1 VCLSDEHYTEVVEGS
16 GVAPELLEGRYRTVT
31 AKEAQ
36 ALGFSERQ
44 ARDGLLIT
52 LCSPK
57 GERSYVLKPYKP
69 RTEVKKNGKQKFHK
83 YEQEGSFRSVVDVH
97 PSMRWRLL
105 SSDEPM
111 YVTEGAKEADC
122 LASRDRL
129 AVDLAGVGRSGRDRR
144 ELLPDWDDVPLE
156 GRRVYIAFDADF
168 QKRRKVARASVRLA
182 ERLTGRGARVYIIWL
197 PGPEN
202 GIDDFIVAGG
212 DLEWLEE
219 NATPYQARDFA
230 PYLAK
235 NSEVMRQAIAA
246 TERRLSLTTLL
257 RALIWRGKLRLFD
270 RVRRACLRRR
280 SERL

>member
-1 VCLSDEHYTEVVEGS
+1 MPHRTGCGTNGSYKRSLPVCGFKETETPDKRSRATAEYLSDEHFVEVVEGS

-69 RTEVKKNGKQKFHK
+69 RTEVKKSGKRRFHK
-83 YEQEGSFRSVVDVH
+83 YEYESQEGRFPLLVDVH

-105 SSDEPM
+105 FSDEPM

-129 AVDLAGVGRSGRDRR
+129 AV
-144 ELLPDWDDVPLE
+144 
-156 GRRVYIAFDADF
+156 
-168 QKRRKVARASVRLA
+168 
-182 ERLTGRGARVYIIWL
+182 
-197 PGPEN
+197 
-202 GIDDFIVAGG
+202 
-212 DLEWLEE
+212 
-219 NATPYQARDFA
+219 
-230 PYLAK
+230 
-235 NSEVMRQAIAA
+235 EV
-246 TERRLSLTTLL
+246 
-257 RALIWRGKLRLFD
+257 
-270 RVRRACLRRR
+270 C
-280 SERL
+280 